1 LSTAFFTP
9 NLLIA
14 IAASPPVEVTLPAI
28 RAAVARQTGHM
39 GFSLLVVTRDA
50 SIAVRTVE
58 DGEVAIAAG
67 IAKDP
72 GLKPLDE
79 LQIFR
84 GAKAPR

>member
-28 RAAVARQTGHM
+28 RAAVVKHTGHM
-39 GFSLLVVTRDA
+39 SFSLLVVPRDA
-50 SIAVRTVE
+50 SIEVRAVE

-67 IAKDP
+67 ITKT
-72 GLKPLDE
+72 
-79 LQIFR
+79 R
-84 GAKAPR
+84 G